1 MFFFFILFLV
11 FQLSQ
16 IKQSKGKLDFSVS
29 SVNFQHLRL
38 RASEVF
44 RLASGSYD
52 QKFMCVQPQKLYI
65 MTTAVKYSILTIEN
79 FKYFSGNTKVAD
91 RLAGHTGLIVNLC

>member
-1 MFFFFILFLV
+1 MFFFFILFIL
-11 FQLSQ
+11 FQLSR
-16 IKQSKGKLDFSVS
+16 IKRGKGKLNFSVS

-38 RASEVF
+38 GAPEVF

-65 MTTAVKYSILTIEN
+65 MMTAVKYSILTIQN

-91 RLAGHTGLIVNLC
+91 RLAGHTGLLVNLC